1 MYVYKYVCI
10 YSTSPKTHQLRM
22 VCNAFLYILLFHLM
36 GIFVCVCVFLI
47 SAMRPEKCSCGS
59 CKYLLP
65 SPVIVKKQSIICDTG
80 QKQLFTGFS

>member
-36 GIFVCVCVFLI
+36 GIFVCVCF
-47 SAMRPEKCSCGS
+47 PNQCHE
-59 CKYLLP
+59 
-65 SPVIVKKQSIICDTG
+65 T
-80 QKQLFTGFS
+80 